1 MRKLLFIAFIYALA
15 PLAYSQGAF
24 LGVQLEAP
32 QSATANA
39 RIAGVEQPS
48 AASLMGLQKG
58 DVILAVDDT
67 PTETVEALLAA
78 LSQRLPGDIVEITI
92 FRKLEEL
99 KLTGILGR
107 KPEDRQIYSR
117 PQPRWDLGPE
127 FEVPEWPQF
136 PTMPEFPAMPKFPA
150 MPGWP
155 KWGESLQLPDI
166 NFEFLRDGETSTEVE
181 IRYPENTPQLE
192 RQTLIDQAIAEYG
205 EDVKVEFEGD
215 IHSIS
220 IRQISSSNKQVDI
233 PSPFPKPGT
242 EEEL

>member
-32 QSATANA
+32 QSATANL

-67 PTETVEALLAA
+67 PTETLEALQAA

-92 FRKLEEL
+92 FRKLDEL

-107 KPEDRQIYSR
+107 KPEDRQIYGR
-117 PQPRWDLGPE
+117 PQPSWDFGPE
-127 FEVPEWPQF
+127 FPLPEWPQF
-136 PTMPEFPAMPKFPA
+136 PPLPEMPPMPEFPAMPE
-150 MPGWP
+150 WP
-155 KWGESLQLPDI
+155 QWDQSWQLPDFRI
-166 NFEFLRDGETSTEVE
+166 EFPFDSSSKTELE
-181 IRYPENTPQLE
+181 LRYPANTPERE

-205 EDVKVEFEGD
+205 EDVSVKFEGRG
-215 IHSIS
+215 HSVS
-220 IRQISSSNKQVDI
+220 IRQMSGSSNQQDI
-233 PSPFPKPGT
+233 PSPFPVPGN